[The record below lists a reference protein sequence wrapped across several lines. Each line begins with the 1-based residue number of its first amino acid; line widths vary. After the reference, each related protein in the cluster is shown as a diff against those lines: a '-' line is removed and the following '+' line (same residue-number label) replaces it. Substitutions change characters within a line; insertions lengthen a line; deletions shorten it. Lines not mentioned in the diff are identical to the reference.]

1 MKTSCPASLRLA
13 PERAFYEFFEIDFWE
28 KKQWVEFDT
37 LYSTRR
43 LERLRIFMAENNV
56 PYKVRAA
63 LLLVPLN
70 TPIPTGAVTQSLWY
84 IAVRSGDVP
93 GCSTIFVQKGIPKM
107 EQLSARLLLT
117 ADILLLIA
125 GGIFAILQGWLYTG
139 LLWAGAF
146 GCLMAALNFRDSKND
161 GG

>member
-1 MKTSCPASLRLA
+1 MYPCGTLQFVPGTS
-13 PERAFYEFFEIDFWE
+13 
-28 KKQWVEFDT
+28 T
-37 LYSTRR
+37 
-43 LERLRIFMAENNV
+43 
-56 PYKVRAA
+56 
-63 LLLVPLN
+63 
-70 TPIPTGAVTQSLWY
+70 
-84 IAVRSGDVP
+84 
-93 GCSTIFVQKGIPKM
+93 GCSTIFAHKGIPKM

-117 ADILLLIA
+117 AGILLLIA